1 MKQDPRRPRGINPN
15 SRLSRRRSP
24 RASSSHSQDRVT
36 PMSESK
42 SIGIDVAKD
51 SLSVAS
57 SPAGLTLDVLNS
69 PEGRRQ
75 LIKSL
80 KEHTVS
86 LVVLEASGGYERALA
101 ADLLEA
107 GFKTVVVNPRQV
119 RDFARG
125 LGELAKTDP
134 IDARVLARFAQVVQ
148 PAPRSAK
155 SAQQA
160 ELAELVSRR
169 RQLVDALTQ
178 ESNRIEKVRLPQ
190 IRRSIEAM
198 RHTIEK
204 HLEKIDDEIAK
215 IIEADESLSSKDK
228 LLRSTPGVGKGSSA
242 MLLSHLPELGQLNRQ
257 EIAALVGVAP
267 WDCASGKWTGRA
279 RIWGGRADV
288 RAMLYMAALSA
299 MRFNPAIRAFAER
312 LKAKG
317 KAFKIVITA
326 CMRKLLVM
334 LNSML
339 RSKTLWR

>member
-1 MKQDPRRPRGINPN
+1 
-15 SRLSRRRSP
+15 
-24 RASSSHSQDRVT
+24 
-36 PMSESK
+36 MSESK

-57 SPAGLTLDVLNS
+57 SPAGLTLDVPNS

-80 KEHTVS
+80 KEHVVS

-148 PAPRSAK
+148 PAPRSAP

-178 ESNRIEKVRLPQ
+178 ESNRVEKVRLPQ

-215 IIEADESLSSKDK
+215 IIEADESLASKDK
-228 LLRSTPGVGKGSSA
+228 LLRSTPGVGKGTSA
-242 MLLSHLPELGQLNRQ
+242 MLLSHLPELGQLNRGQ
-257 EIAALVGVAP
+257 VAALVGVAP

-288 RAMLYMAALSA
+288 RAMLYMAALAA